1 MYQVQWKNTIASVF
15 GEFVQKTDREM
26 IDNDNDYIVA
36 HELSHQWFGNLVTL
50 ESWANLVLN
59 EGFANHAEY
68 LWLEHKYGR
77 MRVDEH
83 RTNELAGYINSSF
96 NGMHPL
102 IHYRYANKDDMFD
115 AHSYNKGG
123 LVLHHLRKYL
133 GDDVFLLHSNII

>member
-1 MYQVQWKNTIASVF
+1 MVWQ
-15 GEFVQKTDREM
+15 
-26 IDNDNDYIVA
+26 
-36 HELSHQWFGNLVTL
+36 FGNSL

-59 EGFANHAEY
+59 EGFANYAEY

-77 MRVDEH
+77 MRADEH

-115 AHSYNKGG
+115 AHSYNKGPG
-123 LVLHHLRKYL
+123 FASPEKNTLR
-133 GDDVFLLHSNII
+133 